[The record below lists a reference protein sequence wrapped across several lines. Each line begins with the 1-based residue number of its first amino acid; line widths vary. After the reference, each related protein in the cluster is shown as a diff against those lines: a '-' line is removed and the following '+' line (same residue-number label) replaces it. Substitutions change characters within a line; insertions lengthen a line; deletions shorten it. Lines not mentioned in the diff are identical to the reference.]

1 MTTILVSYLP
11 IYLTLHIS
19 IYNFTL
25 FIYVS
30 TYILFPSPSSFYHTH
45 THTQHTHT
53 HISVRSDF
61 HIYSGQQLH
70 SSRSGDKKDDI
81 IIIYMNKNIHICL
94 YVSIKENG
102 GALFESILSGRGR
115 SISFGDGRISDEWR
129 LGSLAVGFV
138 DRYYFFSLDPQ
149 HLYKR
154 LRQSVIHV
162 SGPSFT
168 LAILSFCRHMNKA
181 KIN

>member
-1 MTTILVSYLP
+1 MSILHICEYFAASVISRLNHRNCDHNIGLLSTY

-138 DRYYFFSLDPQ
+138 DRYYFFFSRCAASL
-149 HLYKR
+149 
-154 LRQSVIHV
+154 
-162 SGPSFT
+162 
-168 LAILSFCRHMNKA
+168 
-181 KIN
+181 